1 MLRFNYVSDIN
12 PGTMGSAILAGVMES
27 CVLSKAA
34 GEEPRISK
42 FIATV
47 NSPGS
52 AEALRK
58 RFAKYKDW
66 LQVYYKNNL
75 RGMEDAD
82 IVMLACKPYM
92 ADTVLGQTGV
102 YAALAG
108 KLVISVLVGSP
119 VTKLEAAI
127 CRDYPPATNLYI
139 KRVMLN
145 IAAEYGE
152 SMSVIE
158 TTSFSEEMEG
168 VSEWI
173 FSQVGETAP
182 VAANLFDIGGI
193 IAGPSSAFLSVA
205 FDGILD
211 GAVSEGLKRADA
223 KKILTQSLVSL
234 TKLLENGE
242 HPAVLREKYSSP
254 KGTTIAGLLSL
265 EEDRVRYAFSKAVIA
280 SSKRSEAIGK

>member
-1 MLRFNYVSDIN
+1 
-12 PGTMGSAILAGVMES
+12 MGSAILAGVMES

-52 AEALRK
+52 ADALRQ
-58 RFAKYKDW
+58 RFAKYKGW
-66 LQVYYKNNL
+66 LQVLEKDNIS
-75 RGMEDAD
+75 GMKEAD

-92 ADTVLGQTGV
+92 AETVLSQDGV
-102 YAALAG
+102 FESLRG

-119 VTKLEAAI
+119 VEKLERI
-127 CRDYPPATNLYI
+127 IYGQNIPPTEKEIFL

-158 TTSFSEEMEG
+158 ETSFSVEMEE
-168 VSEWI
+168 VSDWM
-173 FSQVGETAP
+173 FLQVGKIAP
-182 VAANLFDIGGI
+182 VAPNLFDIGGL
-193 IAGPSSAFLSVA
+193 IAGASSAYLSLA

-223 KKILTQSLVSL
+223 KKMLTQSLISL
-234 TKLLENGE
+234 AKLLENGE

-265 EEDRVRYAFSKAVIA
+265 EEDRVRYAFSKAIITG
-280 SSKRSEAIGK
+280 SKRSQAIGQ

>member
-1 MLRFNYVSDIN
+1 
-12 PGTMGSAILAGVMES
+12 MGSAILAGVMES

-34 GEEPRISK
+34 GKEPRISK

-47 NSPGS
+47 NSRES

-58 RFAKYKDW
+58 RFSKYKDW
-66 LQVYYKNNL
+66 LEVHEKDNIT
-75 RGMEDAD
+75 GMKAAD

-92 ADTVLGQTGV
+92 AETVLSEDGV
-102 YAALAG
+102 YSALKG

-119 VTKLEAAI
+119 VKNLQYYI
-127 CRDYPPATNLYI
+127 DKYATTPTENDVYI

-158 TTSFSEEMEG
+158 TTSFSEEMEEI
-168 VSEWI
+168 SQWI
-173 FSQVGETAP
+173 FNQVGATAA

-205 FDGILD
+205 LDGILD

-265 EEDRVRYAFSKAVIA
+265 EEDRVRYAFSKAVIT
-280 SSKRSEAIGK
+280 SSKRSEAIGN